1 MLRLAVL
8 FLIAKKKGGVRE
20 GQRKRKKVGGG
31 ERRGGCSE
39 ARWLLPGHQEF
50 LFPFL
55 EPGRAA

>member
-20 GQRKRKKVGGG
+20 GQRKGRGGVEKV
-31 ERRGGCSE
+31 GGCSE